1 MESSMNTFA
10 TNGKKTICLN
20 MIVKNESHIIASTLQ
35 NILDHIQIDYWVI
48 SDTGSTDN
56 TIEIITAFFREK
68 NIPGEIFHDEW
79 KDFGHNRTKMLEHA
93 FNKTDYVFIFDA
105 DDLMCGNAMLSP
117 NSSSVLTKDAYYIP
131 FENPISYHRL
141 ILVSNRMRWKYVGVL
156 HEYIVNIDPLTTQDY
171 LSGDYYINSRRL
183 GSRSKNPTKYLDDAI
198 TLEKA
203 FYAETGDI
211 QLKNRY
217 AYYCA
222 QSYLDAGKHEKAIEW
237 YEKTLTLDYSVQYK
251 YSACIRAGDCYRFL
265 KKPDDAIKLWG
276 KAYEYDKERPEAISN
291 IMEYYYNIGLHFMVT
306 SLYNQFKSRIDFD
319 ISEEKSKSKIFLD
332 YSKFHNIHYY
342 SSISGYYCNDFLSAY
357 EACKYLLLHNTNT
370 LYLENAISNLKFYSA
385 QLKQDPGV
393 NQLLLFFIE
402 YLYDTQKPLSVKK
415 QVWELSKE
423 LLKTNYGNDY
433 IVLKNMIESVPQ
445 SSNIDNIDKNIRYQ
459 SSKKILI
466 YTGWMT
472 HLWNDSH
479 LTEKALGGS
488 ERAVAYLSREFP
500 PDYEIIISGDVEDG
514 TFGNITYIHQ
524 NKLQT
529 MLDNTEFH
537 TIIIS
542 RYICF
547 LERFKNIKTNKLLLS
562 LHDTD
567 ILCCIYEI
575 DKQSILQKNISH
587 IDNVVVLTNYHKQV
601 ISGKY
606 PILNDK
612 FIIINNGIDI
622 GGIDINQDK
631 ENIEIEDNE
640 SSILT
645 YKTEINQSSREK
657 IPNKFVYTSCS
668 YRGLNTLLNMWPKI
682 LARLPDATLDIA
694 SYDTFPKNEDDVR
707 MLNTINHYSSITHH
721 GKLNKRE
728 LYNMIANAEYW
739 FYPTHFYETSCITAL
754 EMLLHNTICIY
765 YPIGGLV
772 DTIGDKGITVNA
784 DSAIDTIVNLST
796 EKKAL
801 LRRNGREYALSCSW
815 KNRFSSWKKLMGL
828 CETKRLKWCFYYHN
842 YTIETVEQF
851 IKNQVT
857 YQDDGEGG
865 EYDIFISSNKK
876 EIIKWRPNKLTFVFS
891 LFDESIL
898 QQLDLPDITDKCE
911 ISILQTE
918 PLNLSW
924 RLNSILAVH
933 TRYPTIKIYDYS
945 KSNIKILNQH
955 NITNCAYLPYNIQ
968 TEEFNKLTSFRNKN
982 KNNQT
987 YDFGFIYNW
996 KSLPIQEQH
1005 VINPPRRSN
1014 VVDFLRTNGF
1024 KVNIIAGYDDDRDME
1039 LSKCKIILNIH
1050 GQINNNPTPG
1060 PTECSNIFEH
1070 VRCDRLLETG
1080 YTVLSETSYELDDEF
1095 INKYPKLKI
1104 INYADFFN
1112 LDIITR
1118 IMNESVIEVVTD
1130 DSIYNKI
1137 IYNKNKIESDYDTNN
1152 LMLQYGQL
1160 SNTDKVTHHEYHKY
1174 YEPVLKPFYNSQGSI
1189 VEIGL
1194 GTGVSLPMWQN
1205 LFKHAHIY
1213 GVDKEY
1219 ENSGNDRYTIYKGDQ
1234 SNVND
1239 LNNIK
1244 KSLTDKNVFFIN
1256 DDGSHIPEHQLLT
1269 FNTLFPILVEG
1280 GIYII
1285 EDIETSYWTKGECY
1299 NYKTRY
1305 GYKHQDSIVE
1315 IFKDATDIM
1324 NREFIVNKAKLS
1336 NKLLHYDYIESVTFA
1351 RNCIII
1357 KKNYNANR
1365 EYRFKVFT

>member
-1 MESSMNTFA
+1 MNIFA

-56 TIEIITAFFREK
+56 TIELITTFFREK
-68 NIPGEIFHDEW
+68 NIPGEIFLDEW

-117 NSSSVLTKDAYYIP
+117 NSSSVLTKDAYYVP

-156 HEYIVNIDPLTTQDY
+156 HEYIVNIDPITTQEY

-183 GSRSKNPTKYLDDAI
+183 GSRSKNPTKYFDDAV
-198 TLEKA
+198 TLANA
-203 FYAETGDI
+203 FQAETGDI

-251 YSACIRAGDCYRFL
+251 YSACIRAGDCYMVL
-265 KKPDDAIKLWG
+265 NKPDNAIKIWG

-291 IMEYYYNIGLHFMVT
+291 IMEYYYKNGLHFMVT
-306 SLYNQFKSRIDFD
+306 SLYNQFKTRIDFD
-319 ISEEKSKSKIFLD
+319 ISDEKSKSKIFLD

-342 SSISGYYCNDFLSAY
+342 SSISGYYCDDFLSAY
-357 EACKYLLLHNTNT
+357 EACKYLLLHNTSTNT

-385 QLKQDPGV
+385 QLRQDTNV
-393 NQLLLFFIE
+393 NALLLFFID
-402 YLYDTQKPLSVKK
+402 YLYDKKKPLLVKK

-423 LLKTNYGNDY
+423 LIKTNYGNDY
-433 IVLKNMIESVPQ
+433 LVLKNMIESVPQ

-500 PDYEIIISGDVEDG
+500 THYEIIISGDVEEG

-537 TIIIS
+537 TVIIS

-567 ILCCIYEI
+567 ILCCIHEI
-575 DKQSILQKNISH
+575 DKHAVIQKYLPH

-612 FIIINNGIDI
+612 FTIINNGIDI
-622 GGIDINQDK
+622 GGTDINQVNENIDNADSNPDN
-631 ENIEIEDNE
+631 ENIENE
-640 SSILT
+640 NNQSTILT

-668 YRGLNTLLNMWPKI
+668 YRGLNTLLNMWPEI
-682 LARLPDATLDIA
+682 LERLPDATLDIS
-694 SYDTFPKNEDDVR
+694 SYDTFPKNSDDAT
-707 MLNTINHYSSITHH
+707 MLNTINQYSSITHH

-728 LYNMIANAEYW
+728 LYDMISKAEYW

-784 DSAIDTIVNLST
+784 DNAIDTIVSLST

-815 KNRFSSWKKLMGL
+815 KNRFASWKKMIGL
-828 CETKRLKWCFYYHN
+828 YVTKRLKWCFYYHN
-842 YTIETVEQF
+842 FTIETVEQF
-851 IKNQVT
+851 INNQVN
-857 YQDDGEGG
+857 YQDNGEGC
-865 EYDIFISSNKK
+865 EYEIFISSSKE
-876 EIIKWRPNKLTFVFS
+876 EIIKWQPNKLSFVFS
-891 LFDESIL
+891 IFDESIL
-898 QQLDLPDITDKCE
+898 QELDLPDDTDKCE

-918 PLNLSW
+918 PLNLPW
-924 RLNSILAVH
+924 RLNSIIDIH
-933 TRYPTIKIYDYS
+933 KKFPTIKIYDYS

-955 NITNCAYLPYNIQ
+955 YITNCAYLPYNIQ
-968 TEEFNKLTSFRNKN
+968 TEESDKLTSLLSENRNNGKN
-982 KNNQT
+982 EL

-1005 VINPPRRSN
+1005 IINPPRRSN

-1024 KVNIIAGYDDDRDME
+1024 KVNIIAGYDDDRDIE

-1070 VRCDRLLETG
+1070 VRCDRLLESG
-1080 YTVLSETSYELDDEF
+1080 YTVLSETSYELEDEF
-1095 INKYPKLKI
+1095 TNKYPNLI
-1104 INYADFFN
+1104 ILNYDDFFN
-1112 LDIITR
+1112 IDIITG
-1118 IMNESVIEVVTD
+1118 IVKNMETDTLTDTVTDTVNKVIED
-1130 DSIYNKI
+1130 NQSNQSSEI
-1137 IYNKNKIESDYDTNN
+1137 IYNKNKTESDYDKNN
-1152 LMLQYGQL
+1152 LMLHYGQL

-1174 YEPVLKPFYNSQGSI
+1174 YEPVLKPFYNSLGSI

-1234 SNVND
+1234 SNGDD
-1239 LNNIK
+1239 LEQR
-1244 KSLTDKNVFFIN
+1244 VF
-1256 DDGSHIPEHQLLT
+1256 
-1269 FNTLFPILVEG
+1269 
-1280 GIYII
+1280 
-1285 EDIETSYWTKGECY
+1285 
-1299 NYKTRY
+1299 
-1305 GYKHQDSIVE
+1305 
-1315 IFKDATDIM
+1315 
-1324 NREFIVNKAKLS
+1324 
-1336 NKLLHYDYIESVTFA
+1336 
-1351 RNCIII
+1351 
-1357 KKNYNANR
+1357 
-1365 EYRFKVFT
+1365 